1 MAFRPMLAP
10 LSVLIWAATAII
22 HGAHATEHPRVRAE
36 LYHDQYNKSCH
47 PTVYTDCEPIRY
59 DLVLAKYQVDKTD
72 DPMGAVADLAE
83 QYQGFTEKQDRDKLE
98 QLFSDTLGIE
108 INPRRTPWCAAF
120 VNAVLVK
127 LGYAYSG
134 SIESVSFVKY
144 GIAVKIPARGDIIVL
159 KGVGGRSPTHVGFFV
174 GTIIMNGRLYY
185 GVLGGNQSNAVKV
198 SYFPASKVI
207 AIRRVG

>member
-1 MAFRPMLAP
+1 MLFGCLLTSSPPLYASQTVEITEGELVRNIAKGFIGTREVGNNGGPQVTRFLKSVGLRP
-10 LSVLIWAATAII
+10 
-22 HGAHATEHPRVRAE
+22 G
-36 LYHDQYNKSCH
+36 N
-47 PTVYTDCEPIRY
+47 
-59 DLVLAKYQVDKTD
+59 
-72 DPMGAVADLAE
+72 
-83 QYQGFTEKQDRDKLE
+83 
-98 QLFSDTLGIE
+98 
-108 INPRRTPWCAAF
+108 PWCAAF

-134 SIESVSFVKY
+134 SIESISFVKY

-174 GTIIMNGRLYY
+174 GATIMNGRLYY